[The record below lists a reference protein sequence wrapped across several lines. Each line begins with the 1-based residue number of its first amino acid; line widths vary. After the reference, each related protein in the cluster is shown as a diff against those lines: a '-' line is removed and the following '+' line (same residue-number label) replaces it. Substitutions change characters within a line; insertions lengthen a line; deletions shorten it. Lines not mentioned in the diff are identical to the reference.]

1 MQRLSNAAGIL
12 PRAASGPRRQSA
24 PAGIVIGRMSYAGSD
39 RDGNDPR
46 RVRAP
51 SVMTIISHRRKF
63 IFIRPDKVAGTSVA
77 AALAPLCGGEDVL
90 AHDDLVFRS
99 GVDTDYFHMPPQR
112 NAGPNDAYGFVPQHA
127 LPDVIRGKVGDKVW
141 REYFKFTIARNPWD
155 RFVSLYLFRFHVV
168 IPDLE
173 RSKTPA
179 AALVKLLRG
188 MRRLAAGEPFAPPPE
203 RLLASSL
210 MRLLEA
216 GRRKES
222 VEFALRTG
230 CFAAFLAKAPQ
241 FYFCGGR
248 EYADYV
254 IRFENLRQDF
264 DEARRLMQL
273 PGRVLPRTKSE
284 ARPRAHHYRDYYT
297 DYSRAHVA
305 RTCRR
310 IVDAFGYRWDG

>member
-1 MQRLSNAAGIL
+1 
-12 PRAASGPRRQSA
+12 
-24 PAGIVIGRMSYAGSD
+24 
-39 RDGNDPR
+39 
-46 RVRAP
+46 
-51 SVMTIISHRRKF
+51 MTIISHRRKF
-63 IFIRPDKVAGTSVA
+63 IFVRPGKVAGTSVA

-90 AHDDLVFRS
+90 SHTDLAFRS
-99 GVDTDYFHMPPQR
+99 GVDTDYFHMPPRR

-127 LPDVIRGKVGDKVW
+127 FPDVIREKVGDKIW

-168 IPDLE
+168 IPQIE
-173 RSKTPA
+173 ESKTPA
-179 AALVKLLRG
+179 PALVKLLRG
-188 MRRLAAGEPFAPPPE
+188 IRRFAAGGTFAPPPE
-203 RLLASSL
+203 RLLASRL
-210 MRLLEA
+210 MKLLKA

-222 VEFALRTG
+222 VEFAFRTG
-230 CFAAFLAKAPQ
+230 CFAEFLAGASR

-264 DEARRLMQL
+264 DEACRLMQL
-273 PGRVLPRTKSE
+273 PRRVLPRTKSE
-284 ARPRAHHYRDYYT
+284 VKPREHHYCDFYT

-310 IVDAFGYRWDG
+310 IVDAFGYRFDGVNRSFNLAPARSSGKAWRAAASRGAR